1 MDVHRYAIE
10 VLGKYPELIEP
21 VTYKIPQPSAYEAVK
36 KLVDAYDKEKGEIEW
51 RAGDYKFQYSV
62 DSISVVYEPIEEKET
77 EMADIKVLKE
87 ELEKMA
93 KRYRLKLHTRYD
105 YADDKFSMDF
115 SRSTFEGF
123 TVDNLVITEVG
134 TRDIRETLERIER
147 RVVDKFKINLS
158 ELDRIV
164 PRIKDVIHND
174 PATIVF
180 WADNTKTVV
189 KCQEGD
195 IYDPEK
201 GLAMAISKKALGN
214 QGNYCEIFK
223 KWLPEEVEDELVD
236 TVVDIMYDAVG
247 KIMSVRHDP
256 AAGKSKCTGDCN
268 ACCPVSL
275 DNKKRA
281 GKGCAKCKHY
291 KKYFEVED

>member
-1 MDVHRYAIE
+1 MDV
-10 VLGKYPELIEP
+10 
-21 VTYKIPQPSAYEAVK
+21 
-36 KLVDAYDKEKGEIEW
+36 
-51 RAGDYKFQYSV
+51 
-62 DSISVVYEPIEEKET
+62 
-77 EMADIKVLKE
+77 KVLKK
-87 ELEKMA
+87 ELNKMA
-93 KRYRLKLHTRYD
+93 KRYRLKLQTRYD

-134 TRDIRETLERIER
+134 TRDIKETLERIER

-180 WADNTKTVV
+180 WSDNTKTVV
-189 KCQEGD
+189 KCQDGD

-214 QGNYCEIFK
+214 QGNYCEVFK
-223 KWLPEEVEDELVD
+223 KWLPEEVEDETVNTIVD
-236 TVVDIMYDAVG
+236 MMYDAARRLAENFKLNG
-247 KIMSVRHDP
+247 ES
-256 AAGKSKCTGDCN
+256 GKSKCDGDCDN
-268 ACCPVSL
+268 CCPVSL